1 MARVTVPSSS
11 RPHPAAR
18 TGAAGGAPAAGSQQ
32 SRPQIHDV
40 TIAVDA
46 GHPGPVV
53 AGDFAGLSFERQAL
67 NSGHAGVTG
76 RLFMSANNS
85 LVTLFRNLGVRSLRI
100 GGGTVDWLAPAGVAG
115 NYAPIDSLF
124 AFAAAAGAVKPAQI
138 GNPAGLNLTAYC
150 IGGADGDYVTIINK
164 TQGAEAA
171 DAAITILP
179 YGPGAQGAEIM
190 TLASP
195 EPGDATAASAT
206 LGGASI
212 TGDGPFRGRGAR
224 YPPILRRESE

>member
-1 MARVTVPSSS
+1 MSWTEQLVHDEKVSGRVAEITQHYYVGGEAN
-11 RPHPAAR
+11 AA
-18 TGAAGGAPAAGSQQ
+18 TSQQ
-32 SRPQIHDV
+32 AF
-40 TIAVDA
+40 TL
-46 GHPGPVV
+46 G
-53 AGDFAGLSFERQAL
+53 
-67 NSGHAGVTG
+67 
-76 RLFMSANNS
+76 SA
-85 LVTLFRNLGVRSLRI
+85 
-100 GGGTVDWLAPAGVAG
+100 GTVKPTQIESPAGR
-115 NYAPIDSLF
+115 
-124 AFAAAAGAVKPAQI
+124 
-138 GNPAGLNLTAYC
+138 NLTAYC
-150 IGGADGDYVTIINK
+150 NGGAGEDYVTIINK